1 MDLNSGKHSLTL
13 SKIIKKLILNEMK
26 LPSLEA
32 RLSSDISDEVTELS
46 CFELEF
52 QLIHQKIGLINSQPL
67 VN

>member
-1 MDLNSGKHSLTL
+1 
-13 SKIIKKLILNEMK
+13 MK

-52 QLIHQKIGLINSQPL
+52 QLIH
-67 VN
+67 